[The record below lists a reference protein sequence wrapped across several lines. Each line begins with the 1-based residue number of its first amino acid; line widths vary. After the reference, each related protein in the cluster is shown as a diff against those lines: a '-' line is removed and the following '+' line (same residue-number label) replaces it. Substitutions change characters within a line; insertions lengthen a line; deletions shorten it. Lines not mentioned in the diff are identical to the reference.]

1 MSYRNQRPSI
11 AVIGAGISGAACAAG
26 LAAAGWQVTL
36 FDKAREV
43 GGRMATRQAAARLTS
58 AAGLEH
64 DDSAPRSDSA
74 YVKGVNGVSG
84 SSGTSATSGANF
96 DHGAQ
101 QFTAQSPRF
110 RALLARAEKLGRVA
124 RWQQRVSANFPAST
138 LRERFVPTPDMPA
151 LCRHLLEAVP
161 VRLGH
166 HVQRLYR
173 GPFGWQLAL
182 ANGGSVGAFD
192 QVLLAMPPAQAALLL
207 AGHQDDWA
215 DALAAVPMTACWTLM
230 AVTDEVDWPWD
241 AAEPDRGPLA
251 LIARDDRKPGRLVEP
266 GRARWVAHASP
277 EWSALHLDD
286 DPNTVATALRAALL
300 AQLPAPPGTPSAVTA
315 GAVTTSGSLA
325 TASGASS
332 VPVWHQSRV
341 HRWRYA
347 TLAQPSVAGA
357 DCWWDRELGLGVCGE
372 IFGDG
377 TIERAWSSGD
387 ELADVVAAGLEFAET
402 ALDEAPAPAPG
413 LAVAATVAGNVVAA
427 TSMAASPAT
436 PSNPI
441 KAILEV
447 GSPQA
452 MH

>member
-43 GGRMATRQAAARLTS
+43 GGRMATRRVPAPTRRA
-58 AAGLEH
+58 AAGLDI
-64 DDSAPRSDSA
+64 DDASDLPNNRHQHAS
-74 YVKGVNGVSG
+74 
-84 SSGTSATSGANF
+84 F

-110 RALLARAEKLGRVA
+110 RALLGRAEKLGRVA
-124 RWQQRVSANFPAST
+124 RWSQRVSASFPAPT

-161 VRLGH
+161 VRLDH
-166 HVQRLYR
+166 QVQRLYR
-173 GPFGWQLAL
+173 GPAGWQLAL

-241 AAEPDRGPLA
+241 AAEPERGPLA
-251 LIARDDRKPGRLVEP
+251 LVARDDRKPGRQATS
-266 GRARWVAHASP
+266 GQARWVAHATP

-286 DPNTVATALRAALL
+286 DPGSVADALRAALL
-300 AQLPAPPGTPSAVTA
+300 AQLPQAKPGA
-315 GAVTTSGSLA
+315 
-325 TASGASS
+325 

-347 TLAQPSVAGA
+347 TLAQPAAGGA
-357 DCWWDRELGLGVCGE
+357 DCWWDQAIGLGVCGE
-372 IFGDG
+372 AFGDG
-377 TIERAWSSGD
+377 TIEGAWSSGD
-387 ELADVVAAGLEFAET
+387 ELADVVAAGLEIAET
-402 ALDEAPAPAPG
+402 ALIE
-413 LAVAATVAGNVVAA
+413 AAT
-427 TSMAASPAT
+427 TSDDVDVDVDVDS
-436 PSNPI
+436 I
-441 KAILEV
+441 FEI
-447 GSPQA
+447 GSPQV

>member
-11 AVIGAGISGAACAAG
+11 AVIGAGIAGAACAAG

-43 GGRMATRQAAARLTS
+43 GGRMATRQAAARMTS
-58 AAGLEH
+58 DAGLEH
-64 DDSAPRSDSA
+64 GDSAQRSDSA
-74 YVKGVNGVSG
+74 YVAGVGGV
-84 SSGTSATSGANF
+84 SATSGANF

-277 EWSALHLDD
+277 EWSAQHLDD
-286 DPNTVATALRAALL
+286 DPSTVATALRAALL
-300 AQLPAPPGTPSAVTA
+300 AQLPPSRSTPSAVTA
-315 GAVTTSGSLA
+315 GAVSA
-325 TASGASS
+325 TGAAGAA
-332 VPVWHQSRV
+332 PVWHQSRV

-347 TLAQPSVAGA
+347 TLAQPSVAGT

-372 IFGDG
+372 NFGDG

-402 ALDEAPAPAPG
+402 ALDEAPVPASDLADAAPVAVS
-413 LAVAATVAGNVVAA
+413 VAAATAFSTVA
-427 TSMAASPAT
+427 TT
-436 PSNPI
+436 PTTPT

-447 GSPQA
+447 GSPQV

>member
-43 GGRMATRQAAARLTS
+43 GGRMATRQAAARTAG
-58 AAGLEH
+58 AAGMEH
-64 DDSAPRSDSA
+64 DDSAHRSDSA
-74 YVKGVNGVSG
+74 HINGVR
-84 SSGTSATSGANF
+84 GTSAASGANF

-151 LCRHLLEAVP
+151 LCRHLLDAVP

-173 GPFGWQLAL
+173 GPDGWQLAL

-286 DPNTVATALRAALL
+286 DPSTVTTALRAALL
-300 AQLPAPPGTPSAVTA
+300 AQLPASLSTSSAVTA
-315 GAVTTSGSLA
+315 VTVGSA
-325 TASGASS
+325 GSASAA
-332 VPVWHQSRV
+332 PVWHQSRV

-347 TLAQPSVAGA
+347 TLAQPSVAGV

-402 ALDEAPAPAPG
+402 TLDEAPAPG
-413 LAVAATVAGNVVAA
+413 LAAMVSATAAAATAA
-427 TSMAASPAT
+427 PTT
-436 PSNPI
+436 PT

-447 GSPQA
+447 GSPQVV
-452 MH
+452 H